1 MNNTVAA
8 NIDEYIAGFPADIQM
23 VLQQVRETVHKAAPT
38 AKETIKYGMPTFTLG
53 GNLVYF
59 GAFKKHLGFYPVPN
73 QHPDFSADFAPYK
86 QGRGLIQFPYAKPM
100 PLDLITR
107 IVSYRIAQ
115 LEEKGSKIL

>member
-1 MNNTVAA
+1 MNAPIAA
-8 NIDEYIAGFPADIQM
+8 NIDEYIANFPKEVQVI
-23 VLQQVRETVHKAAPT
+23 LQAVRETVQKAAPA

-86 QGRGLIQFPYAKPM
+86 QGRGSIQFPYAQPM
-100 PLDLITR
+100 PLGLIAR
-107 IVSYRIAQ
+107 IVHYRVAQ
-115 LEEKGSKIL
+115 LQENPRVL